1 VASDGGAATLAV
13 DGASSGRGAWL
24 CRAAMGNELI
34 VDTDCLERALTQR
47 QFDRAWRTKL
57 DHHDVEAIHD
67 ALRHD
72 EQHTS

>member
-1 VASDGGAATLAV
+1 
-13 DGASSGRGAWL
+13 
-24 CRAAMGNELI
+24 MGDELI
-34 VDTDCLERALTQR
+34 VDTDCLELALTQR

-57 DHHDVEAIHD
+57 DHRDVAAIRD